1 MATYNVLFSGGVD
14 STQIVYDLSRNCD
27 EINSTINLIW
37 IDMKNN
43 EIYNEYKKVSINA
56 LIEKL
61 KSMYPHIR
69 YNLMNNSNI
78 TIHPVSNDRIDDL
91 TSVYEVI
98 LPFFISLMLRDEDV
112 IYYGI
117 NRSDTDK
124 NLDIFKKVLNTMNEI
139 TGKNIKLETPLLKK
153 MWSQNWNDL
162 SYKLKNITNTCET
175 PSIYFENDEYKIW
188 VECGCCN
195 KCLQKSLS
203 HTLDTFTIIDLKNNT
218 KDITDLKNNTKDII
232 SGEKLKVEE
241 HQNLILSFF
250 NEDGCNKFKYFKE
263 LQLSLAI
270 NKLTRHK
277 SNLLYKIFTDSK
289 SFIETYNVINKF
301 NDSHIRYIEGLLLKN
316 KISEFNLDILK
327 GMLNKYDA
335 TEIISCLT
343 QLSDYLTERQTK
355 DETENNTTNSC
366 ESESCDVGEEL
377 PIEQE

>member
-27 EINSTINLIW
+27 EINSKINLIW

-43 EIYNEYKKVSINA
+43 KIYNEYKKVSINA

-139 TGKNIKLETPLLKK
+139 TGKNIKLETPLLNK

-162 SYKLKNITNTCET
+162 SYKLKHITNTCET
-175 PSIYFENDEYKIW
+175 PSIYFVNDEYKIW
-188 VECGCCN
+188 VECGFCN
-195 KCLQKSLS
+195 KCNIKSES
-203 HTLDTFTIIDLKNNT
+203 HELDTFTVI
-218 KDITDLKNNTKDII
+218 DLKNNTKDII
-232 SGEKLKVEE
+232 SDETLRGKD

-250 NEDGCNKFKYFKE
+250 NEDGCTKFKYFKE
-263 LQLSLAI
+263 LHLSFAI

-289 SFIETYNVINKF
+289 SFIETYNVIKKF

-343 QLSDYLTERQTK
+343 QLSDYLSERQTK

-366 ESESCDVGEEL
+366 ESESCDVKDDL